1 MEEFLRSAALLIGGI
16 MAISALIAALLFV
29 VVIVQARR
37 IDVPEGAGFAETL
50 LHTPLS
56 VVLFLDFL
64 DLALD
69 LLAAPIAWVVL
80 DRIGLKA
87 LRGVAAV
94 EAFIPMTQVVPTMS
108 LAWLG
113 VRLIGRDSFIGQ
125 EQYAKFTIADPQ

>member
-1 MEEFLRSAALLIGGI
+1 MEEFLRSAALIIGII
-16 MAISALIAALLFV
+16 MGASALIATLLLV
-29 VVIVQARR
+29 VVAVQASR

-69 LLAAPIAWVVL
+69 FLAAPIAWVIL
-80 DRIGLKA
+80 DRLGLKA

-113 VRLIGRDSFIGQ
+113 VRLVGRDAFVAQ
-125 EQYAKFTIADPQ
+125 EEYAKYTIADPQ

>member
-1 MEEFLRSAALLIGGI
+1 MEEFLRSAALIIGGV
-16 MAISALIAALLFV
+16 MAISAMIAALLFV
-29 VVIVQARR
+29 IVLIQARR

-69 LLAAPIAWVVL
+69 LLAAPIAWVIL

-113 VRLIGRDSFIGQ
+113 VRLMGRDAFVGQ
-125 EQYAKFTIADPQ
+125 EEYAKFSLADPQ